1 MAPRSKTHQ
10 RKGRTD
16 LAIERASAQKET
28 RKAVTASERK
38 RRAEANPP
46 KKTRKKTKVEE
57 PAEEQAVED
66 ETTEEQPAQDK
77 SEDEQSGS
85 EESGSGSGDDDGDSD
100 DDGED
105 ADGEDDDGEDA
116 DGEDDD
122 GEDEDGEDGEDGD
135 GEDDDGEDDDG
146 GDDESDEDYFPG
158 GPFNLSLLKGYK
170 SHVAFHLWKSYT
182 EKDYT
187 RRGDLKV
194 HHHGRAFGNSSTY
207 HKNKI
212 IKQALKD
219 YGLEPLLN
227 CNPPIVSQTIVT
239 AFVERWHPETSSFHM
254 PFGDMSI
261 LLEDVANLLH
271 IPVHGKSFTLL
282 NLTRDEAV
290 PVLCDQLGVTQ
301 EEAIKEIHS
310 CRGLYVRY
318 AWIKKLVETLAK
330 KKKNTTINGERAAK
344 AYLLRLVTCTASR
357 TWRK

>member
-66 ETTEEQPAQDK
+66 ETTEQQPAQDK

-105 ADGEDDDGEDA
+105 ADGEDADGEDA

-122 GEDEDGEDGEDGD
+122 GE
-135 GEDDDGEDDDG
+135 
-146 GDDESDEDYFPG
+146 DDESDEDYFPG
-158 GPFNLSLLKGYK
+158 GPFNLSLLKSYK

-182 EKDYT
+182 EKDYP

-194 HHHGRAFGNSSTY
+194 HPHGRAFGNSSTY
-207 HKNKI
+207 PKNKI
-212 IKQALKD
+212 IEQALKD
-219 YGLEPLLN
+219 SGLEPLLN

-239 AFVERWHPETSSFHM
+239 TFVERWHPETSSFHK
-254 PFGDMSI
+254 PFGEMSI

-271 IPVHGKSFTLL
+271 IPVHGKLFTLP

-310 CRGLYVRY
+310 CRGPYVRY

>member
-105 ADGEDDDGEDA
+105 ADGEDV

-122 GEDEDGEDGEDGD
+122 GEDGD
-135 GEDDDGEDDDG
+135 SEDDDGEDDDG

-182 EKDYT
+182 EKDYP

-194 HHHGRAFGNSSTY
+194 HHHGRGFGNSSTY

-212 IKQALKD
+212 IEQALKD
-219 YGLEPLLN
+219 SGLEPFLN

-254 PFGDMSI
+254 PFGEMSI
-261 LLEDVANLLH
+261 LLEVVANLLH
-271 IPVHGKSFTLL
+271 IPVHGKLFTLP